1 MVNGG
6 KAKKSQNKVK
16 NKPNNRRGLR
26 RNKTS
31 KFTSNLS
38 FYGVNS
44 AGLLSKL
51 PSFNN
56 VLKSLMPTVF
66 FIEETKLKKQG
77 RIKTQETQKYQ
88 IFELNRTSKNGGGLA
103 IGALDAVN
111 PVWIREGNDE
121 VEILVV
127 DISVN
132 VLKITTKSQ

>member
-56 VLKSLMPTVF
+56 ALKSLMPTVF

-77 RIKTQETQKYQ
+77 RIKTEETQKYQ
-88 IFELNRTSKNGGGLA
+88 IFELNRPAKNGGGLA
-103 IGALDAVN
+103 IGALD
-111 PVWIREGNDE
+111 
-121 VEILVV
+121 VV
-127 DISVN
+127 KPSLD
-132 VLKITTKSQ
+132 KRGK